1 MAFSDNMRRYRKERG
16 LTQQQLADALDV
28 SLGVISKWEKGLS
41 TPDIQVLME
50 MAEVFGVSTDTLL
63 GVNLSL
69 KKVDECIDV
78 IGTLLE
84 QRDYSA
90 CRDHIEKSLRRFP
103 NSFLLVT
110 ASGDA
115 YMTISSNTH
124 ERKLS
129 ERALELYERSL
140 ELFDPYT
147 QADHVKNSI
156 LGNIAR
162 LNIVLGRFNKGLDY
176 LKENNINGSND
187 SYIGYILAV
196 RSGRENEACF
206 YLDRSFA
213 FTYDCLFRILL
224 GYSAVYCSRS
234 DYDTA
239 LSAAQMLGDILEMVR
254 SSANSECLDKSRT
267 VILCEIATINILLNH
282 MHEAEKALSEAIT
295 VARQFDL
302 APSFSLEGS
311 FRFTTTLKD
320 IMLADDLGTTAM
332 EGLTYYV
339 SENDARTDGRLSMLF
354 RKLTDEEG
362 S

>member
-1 MAFSDNMRRYRKERG
+1 MAFSDNMRTYRKERG

-90 CRDHIEKSLRRFP
+90 CKDHIKKSLRRFP

-110 ASGDA
+110 ASADA

-140 ELFDPYT
+140 ELFDPI
-147 QADHVKNSI
+147 H
-156 LGNIAR
+156 R
-162 LNIVLGRFNKGLDY
+162 L
-176 LKENNINGSND
+176 
-187 SYIGYILAV
+187 
-196 RSGRENEACF
+196 
-206 YLDRSFA
+206 
-213 FTYDCLFRILL
+213 T
-224 GYSAVYCSRS
+224 
-234 DYDTA
+234 
-239 LSAAQMLGDILEMVR
+239 M
-254 SSANSECLDKSRT
+254 
-267 VILCEIATINILLNH
+267 
-282 MHEAEKALSEAIT
+282 
-295 VARQFDL
+295 
-302 APSFSLEGS
+302 
-311 FRFTTTLKD
+311 
-320 IMLADDLGTTAM
+320 
-332 EGLTYYV
+332 
-339 SENDARTDGRLSMLF
+339 
-354 RKLTDEEG
+354 
-362 S
+362 